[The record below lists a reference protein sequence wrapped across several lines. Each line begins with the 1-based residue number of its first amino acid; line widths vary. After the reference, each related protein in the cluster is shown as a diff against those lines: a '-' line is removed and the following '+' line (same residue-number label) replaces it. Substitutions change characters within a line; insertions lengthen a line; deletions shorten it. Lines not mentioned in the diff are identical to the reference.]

1 MVVLTSN
8 MSSSFKHFND
18 TVRTYLGAHTARD
31 ACFRMGV
38 HYIPVA
44 LFIDFPSDLQDL
56 LRTYAYA

>member
-8 MSSSFKHFND
+8 MSSSFKNFND
-18 TVRTYLGAHTARD
+18 TYLGAHTARD